1 MAPDLSHHRWHEKVL
16 LIASQPRPAIVLTR
30 PANAERSGM
39 RENLLR
45 RQNGQGEQELPN

>member
-16 LIASQPRPAIVLTR
+16 LIAGQPRAAIVLTR
-30 PANAERSGM
+30 HANAERSAM

-45 RQNGQGEQELPN
+45 RQNGQGQQELPN